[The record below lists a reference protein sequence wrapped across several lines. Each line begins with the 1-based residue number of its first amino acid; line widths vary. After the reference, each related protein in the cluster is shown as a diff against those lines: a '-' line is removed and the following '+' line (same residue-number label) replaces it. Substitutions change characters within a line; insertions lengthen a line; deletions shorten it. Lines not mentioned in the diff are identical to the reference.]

1 MNHMKIQRNS
11 FHSLE
16 QVQNEYLN
24 QNLRTPAVRQEGSL
38 SFQDILE
45 QASGA
50 EKEVRFSKHASNRL
64 NTRNIERADGETE
77 RGDEE
82 SPGERHKRFAGVSRF
97 VSFYCQRTEQH
108 CGDCHGTE

>member
-50 EKEVRFSKHASNRL
+50 EKEVRFSKHASKIL
-64 NTRNIERADGETE
+64 N
-77 RGDEE
+77 
-82 SPGERHKRFAGVSRF
+82 
-97 VSFYCQRTEQH
+97 
-108 CGDCHGTE
+108 